1 MSQIMLTQGDRIDR
15 QVEALIAKYQIL
27 RGTTAETLARKL
39 GLSVSTWNRKRK
51 QGSAMTVLQILRLE
65 SALNIPRAELLDA
78 LKGVTQ

>member
-65 SALNIPRAELLDA
+65 SALNSPRAELLDA